1 MVSSSVEITYTNLLI
16 NIQYV
21 LDLIAFVDIHLRTYQ
36 VKVLV
41 AKINQKDIPK
51 IYSRNNLPDNIVLNL
66 LLFVYVLVQFVIN
79 DDWTNKKL

>member
-1 MVSSSVEITYTNLLI
+1 VEITYTNLLI

>member
-1 MVSSSVEITYTNLLI
+1 VEITYTNLLI

-51 IYSRNNLPDNIVLNL
+51 ICSRNNLPDNIVLNL